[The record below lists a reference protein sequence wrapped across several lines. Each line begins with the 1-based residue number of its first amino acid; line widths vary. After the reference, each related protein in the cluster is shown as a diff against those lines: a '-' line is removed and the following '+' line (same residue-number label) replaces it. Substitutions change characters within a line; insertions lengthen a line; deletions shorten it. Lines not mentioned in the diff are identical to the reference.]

1 MLVSEAPPIKSGIA
15 RVAGELTQRLRA
27 RGITVDVL
35 SANEIPRWTFGEF
48 RFSSLAFHWP
58 RIQRMLP
65 NYDVLHIH
73 GTVPTFSDAA
83 LLLGSAGLKLSRSR
97 AAIVYTH
104 HSDIDIAG
112 LEVPAGIYNRLHSM
126 LLPLA
131 DHVVAST
138 PSYATMLENSAISGR
153 VSAVRFGV
161 EAEQFQTSTHKPE
174 RFRVLFVGQLRPYK
188 GVDVLLRAWKRVDNA
203 DLHIV
208 GDGHQ
213 RGELEA
219 LAKKLDLHSV
229 HFHGSVSE
237 KELKEAYSQA
247 HALVLPSNRK
257 AEAFG
262 LVLLEGMAAGC
273 VPVSSDLPGVS
284 DVVGTS
290 GFTFPVGDSDALAEI
305 LLKLRDDTAQRANL
319 STLAVA
325 RSLAT
330 DWEYTAEAY
339 HGIFRQ
345 AYLGRQLS
353 MLLEKES
360 SVAVL
365 RRWLRSVAQEAGAD
379 RASIMLRVPLT
390 GSLRI
395 AASVGLP
402 EDVLNGADVP
412 VGQRISGFVAHT
424 GRPMLIK
431 SRNMPVVARIF
442 RRKDSDLTSSLVLPV
457 HNEHEIVG
465 VVNFSR
471 GPGRVAFTEADRTW
485 MGKLAEQVAPLL
497 ARFQEHNGEWLDRA
511 DRPHRAPT
519 GTWRAAPDGAPGQV
533 AASVH
538 HSSPVARAAMSTSEV
553 EVPGIG
559 ARSAAAAG
567 AGTGT

>member
-27 RGITVDVL
+27 RGITIDVL

-83 LLLGSAGLKLSRSR
+83 LLLGSAGLKMSKSR

-138 PSYATMLENSAISGR
+138 PSYASMLENSAISGR

-161 EAEQFQTSTHKPE
+161 EAEQFQTNTHKPE
-174 RFRVLFVGQLRPYK
+174 RFNVLFVGQLRPYK

-219 LAKKLDLHSV
+219 LAKKLGLRSV

-305 LLKLRDDTAQRANL
+305 LLKLRDDAAQRANL

-353 MLLEKES
+353 MLLEKEN

-379 RASIMLRVPLT
+379 HASIMLRVPAT

-395 AASVGLP
+395 ATSVGLP
-402 EDVLNGADVP
+402 EDVVNGADVP

-424 GRPMLIK
+424 GRPLLIK
-431 SRNMPVVARIF
+431 SRNMPAVARIF

-465 VVNFSR
+465 VINFSR

-497 ARFQEHNGEWLDRA
+497 ARFQEHNSEWLDPA
-511 DRPHRAPT
+511 DRSQSAPT
-519 GTWRAAPDGAPGQV
+519 GTWRTAPGGAPGQV
-533 AASVH
+533 AAAVQESA
-538 HSSPVARAAMSTSEV
+538 PVARAAMSTSEG
-553 EVPGIG
+553 EVLGIG
-559 ARSAAAAG
+559 ARAAAAAG
-567 AGTGT
+567 AGTVT